1 MSEFKHIPVLLQQVI
16 EMLKIKQNGRYI
28 DGTLGGGGHTREI
41 IKHNGVVLGID
52 QDYDA
57 LDFVKEQFKEEIK
70 NNSLILKHGNFKNI
84 EAIAKETGFEKV
96 SGVLLDLGVSSYQLD
111 KLERGFSIK
120 GNEKLDMRMNQSQ
133 DLTAYEVV
141 NTYSAEELADI
152 FTRFGEEEKAQAVAD
167 QIILERGK
175 KKIETTGELVSII
188 EKIIKKQGFVSPAT
202 KIFQAIR
209 IEVNSE
215 LVSIKEGLEGAL
227 HILEVHGRICVIS
240 FHSLEDRIVKQQFNN
255 WERQGIGMSITKKP
269 ITADLD
275 EVASNSR
282 ARSAKL
288 RVFEKYN
295 Y

>member
-16 EMLKIKQNGRYI
+16 AMLQIKQNGLYI

-41 IKHNGVVLGID
+41 IKHGGKVLGID
-52 QDYDA
+52 QDLDA
-57 LDFVKEQFKEEIK
+57 LEFVKEHFKQEIE
-70 NNSLILKHGNFKNI
+70 NHSLTLTHGNFKNI
-84 EAIAKETGFEKV
+84 ETIASDNGFGNAL
-96 SGVLLDLGVSSYQLD
+96 GVLLDLGVSSYQLD

-120 GNEKLDMRMNQSQ
+120 GNERLDMRMNQSQ
-133 DLTAYEVV
+133 ELTAYEVV
-141 NTYSAEELADI
+141 NTYSAEELAYI
-152 FTRFGEEEKAQAVAD
+152 FTKFGEEEKAQVVAD
-167 QIILERGK
+167 QIVFERGK

-227 HILEVHGRICVIS
+227 HILGSHGRICVIS
-240 FHSLEDRIVKQQFNN
+240 FHSLEDRIVKQQFGN
-255 WERQGIGMSITKKP
+255 WERQNVGISITKKP
-269 ITADLD
+269 ITADEG
-275 EVASNSR
+275 EVSHNSR

-288 RVFEKYN
+288 RVFEKI
-295 Y
+295 